1 MCATCG
7 CSGNGVRITGPAA
20 QGDSD
25 HQFHGHGHGH
35 EHSHEHG
42 HGHGHENSYGNG
54 HEHQRGAGHVPQQ
67 GGAPHPENTPQSV
80 RKPTARSRTIALE
93 QQVLAKN
100 DRLAERNRR
109 WMADRG
115 IVALNLMSSPGSGK
129 TTLLERTLHEFG
141 EHSPMGVLEG
151 DQETLLDADRI
162 RATGVPVVQVNTGS
176 GCHLDAEMMAR
187 GLHSLQ
193 PDSGAVVV
201 IENVGNLVCPALFDL
216 GEQARVVLA
225 SVTEG
230 EDKPLKY
237 PNMFRTA
244 DLVLLNKVDLLPHL
258 DFDVEAFVANCRSV
272 AVDAEVLDVS
282 ARTGEN
288 LPAWYEWLRRCSSV
302 SLSAPR

>member
-7 CSGNGVRITGPAA
+7 CSGDGVRISGP
-20 QGDSD
+20 QV
-25 HQFHGHGHGH
+25 Q
-35 EHSHEHG
+35 EHG
-42 HGHGHENSYGNG
+42 HGHDGSHGHDHVHGG
-54 HEHQRGAGHVPQQ
+54 HSHAGRAHAELGRVPYQ
-67 GGAPHPENTPQSV
+67 GSAPPPENTPPAE
-80 RKPTARSRTIALE
+80 RKPSARSRTIALE

-129 TTLLERTLHEFG
+129 TTLLERTLHEYG
-141 EHSPMGVLEG
+141 SHRAMSVVEG
-151 DQETLLDADRI
+151 DQETFLDANRI
-162 RATGVPVVQVNTGS
+162 RAAGVPVVQVNTGS

-193 PDSGAVVV
+193 PEHSSVVV
-201 IENVGNLVCPALFDL
+201 IENVGNLVCPALYDL
-216 GEQARVVLA
+216 GEHARVVVA

-237 PNMFRTA
+237 PHMFRTA
-244 DLVLLNKVDLLPHL
+244 DLVLLNKIDLLPHL
-258 DFDVEAFVANCRSV
+258 DFDVDLFVGHCRTV
-272 AVDAEVLDVS
+272 ATDADVLSVS

-288 LPAWYEWLRRCSSV
+288 LQAWYGWLHQRV
-302 SLSAPR
+302 AEPLPSLR